1 MGWSR
6 VARVAAGTVSLGLAL
21 GLATPARAE
30 PAKTAEQLFDE
41 GDALAQAG
49 NYAAACPKFE
59 SSFGVDHA
67 LGAELRL
74 ADCLEHTG
82 ELVRA
87 WRLYGEAADGW
98 TRAGDGRA
106 KYARERQ
113 DALAAKVAIVSVTV
127 AAPVAGLAVTLA
139 GEAID
144 AARTPRVAVRAGVVE
159 VTATAPGRTPFAKEV
174 QAVVGATTEVSVPAL
189 AATAT
194 HDTDAAVDKP
204 RPAPRNPHAIAIG
217 AAGAAV
223 LVGAGYLELVAQH
236 DYDNTLGAARNV
248 GTSPGLAAQYDHE
261 NLERHIA
268 MGMAVVG
275 AGLVGWAVWRYVHRD
290 RGEHAIAGA
299 PLVAP
304 GVAGVAIG
312 GGW

>member
-30 PAKTAEQLFDE
+30 PPKTAEQLFDE

-106 KYARERQ
+106 KYARDRQ
-113 DALAAKVAIVSVTV
+113 DALAAKVAIVSVAV
-127 AAPVAGLAVTLA
+127 AAPVAGLAVTVA
-139 GEAID
+139 GEKVDVAS
-144 AARTPRVAVRAGVVE
+144 TPRLAVRAGVVH
-159 VTATAPGRTPFAKEV
+159 VTATAPGRAAFEKEV
-174 QAVVGATTEVSVPAL
+174 QAVVGATAEVTVPAL

-194 HDTDAAVDKP
+194 HETDVAVDKP
-204 RPAPRNPHAIAIG
+204 PPPRRNPHAIAIG
-217 AAGAAV
+217 AAGVAV
-223 LVGAGYLELVAQH
+223 LIGAGAIELYAQH
-236 DYDNTLGAARNV
+236 TYNHAFDIATELPGDPAAEQDYNSAN
-248 GTSPGLAAQYDHE
+248 S
-261 NLERHIA
+261 ERHVAIGA
-268 MGMAVVG
+268 AVVG
-275 AGLVGWAVWRYVHRD
+275 AGLVGWAAWRYVHRD
-290 RGEHAIAGA
+290 RAEHAVVAA